1 MELTDLF
8 HAAADGEA
16 SDILLVSG
24 APPVMRINGDLSP
37 TELDPLGPSAIE
49 QLIFSQLT
57 ESQAKLL
64 RDTGD
69 LDFSIGVPRLG
80 RFRINA
86 HRQRETYALAIR
98 YIPNRIPSLE
108 ELRLPRVVE
117 SFTGLHQG
125 LVLVTGQTGSGK
137 STTLASIIDRI
148 NRDQP
153 VHIIT
158 LEDPI
163 EYVFG
168 HGRAIVEQREVGV
181 DCASFASALRHVVR
195 QDPDII
201 LVGELRDLE
210 TISTA
215 LSAAET
221 GHLVFGTLHTTSAA
235 GTIDRLI
242 DVFPPNQQMQI
253 RAQLA
258 DSLRAVISQ
267 QLLLCPGGT
276 GRIAAL
282 EIMIATRAVQ
292 RCIREQENH
301 MIPGIIETGRKFGM
315 QSMRQAIAELRSAGL
330 VDPERAAI
338 QVELLDM
345 ANAFPADFAPAA
357 R

>member
-8 HAAADGEA
+8 HAAADSGA
-16 SDILLVSG
+16 SDVLLVSG
-24 APPVMRINGDLSP
+24 APPVLRVDGDLCP
-37 TELDPLGPSAIE
+37 TELDPLTPSTIE
-49 QLIFSQLT
+49 RLIFGHLT
-57 ESQAKLL
+57 ELQAKALKE
-64 RDTGD
+64 TGD
-69 LDFSIGVPRLG
+69 LDYSIGVPRLG

-86 HRQRETYALAIR
+86 HRQRDTYALSIR
-98 YIPNRIPSLE
+98 FIPNRIPTLE
-108 ELRLPRVVE
+108 ELRLPRIVE
-117 SFTGLHQG
+117 SFAKLQQG

-137 STTLASIIDRI
+137 STTLAALIDRI

-168 HGRAIVEQREVGV
+168 HGRAIVEQREVGT
-181 DCASFASALRHVVR
+181 DCYSFASALRHVVR

-235 GTIDRLI
+235 GTVDRLI
-242 DVFPPNQQMQI
+242 DVFPPNQQSQI

-258 DSLRAVISQ
+258 DSLRAVVSQ
-267 QLLLCPGGT
+267 QLILRSSGM

-282 EIMIATRAVQ
+282 EIMLVTRAVQ
-292 RCIREQENH
+292 RCIREQESH
-301 MIPGIIETGRKFGM
+301 LIPGIIETGRKFGM
-315 QSMRQAIAELRSAGL
+315 QSMRQAIAELRSASL
-330 VDPERAAI
+330 IDPEHAAA
-338 QVELLDM
+338 QAELLDM
-345 ANAFPADFAPAA
+345 ASLNSGELVGA

>member
-1 MELTDLF
+1 MQLTDLF
-8 HAAADGEA
+8 HAAADSGA
-16 SDILLVSG
+16 SDVLLVSG
-24 APPVMRINGDLSP
+24 APPILRVDGDLCP
-37 TELDPLGPSAIE
+37 TELDPLTPSTIE
-49 QLIFSQLT
+49 QLFVGQLT
-57 ESQAKLL
+57 EVQAKTLK
-64 RDTGD
+64 DSGD
-69 LDFSIGVPRLG
+69 LDYSIGVPRLG

-86 HRQRETYALAIR
+86 HRQRETYALSIR
-98 YIPNRIPSLE
+98 FIPNRIPTLE
-108 ELRLPRVVE
+108 ELRLPRIVE
-117 SFTGLHQG
+117 SFTKLQQG

-137 STTLASIIDRI
+137 STTLAALIDRI

-163 EYVFG
+163 EYAFH
-168 HGRAIVEQREVGV
+168 HGRAIVEQREVGM
-181 DCASFASALRHVVR
+181 DCLSFASALRHVVR

-235 GTIDRLI
+235 GTVDRLI
-242 DVFPPNQQMQI
+242 DVFPPNQQSQI

-267 QLLLCPGGT
+267 QLILRAGGM

-282 EIMIATRAVQ
+282 EIMLVTRAVQ

-315 QSMRQAIAELRSAGL
+315 QSMQQAIAELRAAALIDPGHAAAH
-330 VDPERAAI
+330 VD
-338 QVELLDM
+338 LLDM
-345 ANAFPADFAPAA
+345 ASLNSGEFVGT

>member
-8 HAAADGEA
+8 HAAADGRA

-24 APPVMRINGDLSP
+24 APPVLRVDGDLCP

-57 ESQAKLL
+57 ESQAKSL
-64 RDTGD
+64 RECGD

-86 HRQRETYALAIR
+86 HRQRDTYALAIR
-98 YIPNRIPSLE
+98 FIPNRIATLE

-117 SFTGLHQG
+117 SFTRLHQG

-137 STTLASIIDRI
+137 STTLASLIDRI

-168 HGRAIVEQREVGV
+168 HGRAIVEQREIAT
-181 DCASFASALRHVVR
+181 DCLSFASALRHVVR

-235 GTIDRLI
+235 GTVDRLI
-242 DVFPPNQQMQI
+242 DVFPPNQQSQV

-267 QLLLCPGGT
+267 QLLRRAGGT
-276 GRIAAL
+276 GRVAAL

-315 QSMRQAIAELRSAGL
+315 QSMRQAISELRAAGL
-330 VDPERAAI
+330 IDAQHAAAEVERLDIADSYCS
-338 QVELLDM
+338 EL
-345 ANAFPADFAPAA
+345 ATS

>member
-8 HAAADGEA
+8 HAAADGNA

-24 APPVMRINGDLSP
+24 APPVLRIDGDLCP
-37 TELDPLGPSAIE
+37 TELDPLGPGSIE
-49 QLIFSQLT
+49 QLIFSQLS
-57 ESQAKLL
+57 EAQARHL
-64 RDTGD
+64 REAGD

-86 HRQRETYALAIR
+86 HRQRETYAMAIR
-98 YIPNRIPSLE
+98 FIPNQIPTLE
-108 ELRLPRVVE
+108 DLRLPRIVQ
-117 SFTGLHQG
+117 SFTRLHQG

-163 EYVFG
+163 EYAFG
-168 HGRAIVEQREVGV
+168 NGRAIVDQREVGA
-181 DCASFASALRHVVR
+181 DCVSFGSALRHVVR

-235 GTIDRLI
+235 GTVDRLI
-242 DVFPPNQQMQI
+242 DVFPPNQQSQI

-258 DSLRAVISQ
+258 ESLRAVISQ
-267 QLLLCPGGT
+267 QLLLRAGGS
-276 GRIAAL
+276 GRVAAL
-282 EIMIATRAVQ
+282 EVMVATRAVQ

-301 MIPGIIETGRKFGM
+301 MLPGIIETGKKFGM
-315 QSMRQAIAELRSAGL
+315 QSMRQAISELKTAGAI
-330 VDPERAAI
+330 DPEHAAA
-338 QVELLDM
+338 QVEMLDV
-345 ANAFPADFAPAA
+345 ANA
-357 R
+357 

>member
-8 HAAADGEA
+8 HAAADSGA
-16 SDILLVSG
+16 SDILLVAG
-24 APPVMRINGDLSP
+24 APPMLRVDGDLTP
-37 TELDPLGPSAIE
+37 TELDPLTPSAIE
-49 QLIFSQLT
+49 RLVFANLT
-57 ESQAKLL
+57 EAQTQALK
-64 RDTGD
+64 DHGD
-69 LDFSIGVPRLG
+69 LDYSIGVPRLG

-86 HRQRETYALAIR
+86 HRQRQTFAMAIR
-98 YIPNRIPSLE
+98 FVPNRIPTLE
-108 ELRLPRVVE
+108 ELRLPKIVE
-117 SFTGLHQG
+117 SFTRLHQG

-137 STTLASIIDRI
+137 TTTLAALIDRI

-168 HGRAIVEQREVGV
+168 HGRAIVEQREIGT
-181 DCASFASALRHVVR
+181 DSQSFGAALRHVVR

-242 DVFPPNQQMQI
+242 DAFPPGQQSQV
-253 RAQLA
+253 RAQLS
-258 DSLRAVISQ
+258 DTLRAVVSQ
-267 QLLLCPGGT
+267 QLLLRATGT
-276 GRIAAL
+276 GRVAAL
-282 EIMIATRAVQ
+282 EIMVATRAIQ

-301 MIPGIIETGRKFGM
+301 MIPGIIETGRKYGM
-315 QSMRQAIAELRSAGL
+315 QSMRQAITELRSAGL
-330 VDPERAAI
+330 IDPDLAAA
-338 QVELLDM
+338 QTELLDVGNSFQM
-345 ANAFPADFAPAA
+345 DPVGA

>member
-8 HAAADGEA
+8 HAAADGQA

-24 APPVMRINGDLSP
+24 APPVLRVDGDLCR
-37 TELDPLGPSAIE
+37 TELDPMGPGAIE
-49 QLIFSQLT
+49 QLIFSQLN
-57 ESQAKLL
+57 EAQGQQL
-64 RDTGD
+64 RETGD

-98 YIPNRIPSLE
+98 YIPNEIPSLE
-108 ELRLPRVVE
+108 DLRLPRVVQ
-117 SFTGLHQG
+117 SFTHLRQG

-148 NRDQP
+148 NREQP

-168 HGRAIVEQREVGV
+168 HGKAIVEQREVGT
-181 DCASFASALRHVVR
+181 DCTSFSSALRHVVR

-235 GTIDRLI
+235 GTVDRLI
-242 DVFPPNQQMQI
+242 DVFPPNQQSQI

-267 QLLLCPGGT
+267 QLLLRAGGS
-276 GRIAAL
+276 GRVAAL
-282 EIMIATRAVQ
+282 EVMVATRAVQ

-301 MIPGIIETGRKFGM
+301 MLPGIIETGKKFGM
-315 QSMRQAIAELRSAGL
+315 QSMRQAISDLKTVGAI
-330 VDPERAAI
+330 DPEHAAA
-338 QVELLDM
+338 QVEMLDV
-345 ANAFPADFAPAA
+345 ANAYAGDSVAL

>member
-1 MELTDLF
+1 MELNDLF
-8 HAAADGEA
+8 LAAADSGA

-24 APPVMRINGDLSP
+24 APPMLRLDGDLMP
-37 TELDPLGPSAIE
+37 TELDPLTPSVLE
-49 QLIFSQLT
+49 RLIFGQLT
-57 ESQAKLL
+57 EEQSRIL
-64 RDTGD
+64 REDGD
-69 LDFSIGVPRLG
+69 LDYSISVPRLG
-80 RFRINA
+80 RFRVNA
-86 HRQRETYALAIR
+86 HRQRDTYGMAIR
-98 YIPNRIPSLE
+98 YIPNRIPTLE

-117 SFTGLHQG
+117 SLTRLQQG

-137 STTLASIIDRI
+137 STTLAAIIDRI

-153 VHIIT
+153 VHIVT

-163 EYVFG
+163 EFVFD
-168 HGRAIVEQREVGV
+168 HGRAIVEQREVGT
-181 DCASFASALRHVVR
+181 DCKSFASALRHVVR

-210 TISTA
+210 TISVA

-235 GTIDRLI
+235 GTVDRLI
-242 DVFPPNQQMQI
+242 DVFPASQQPQI
-253 RAQLA
+253 RCQLS

-267 QLLLCPGGT
+267 QLLLRAGGR
-276 GRIAAL
+276 GRVAAQ
-282 EIMIATRAVQ
+282 EIMVVTRAVE

-315 QSMRQAIAELRSAGL
+315 QTIQQAIAELKSSGLIDPDHAG
-330 VDPERAAI
+330 AQA
-338 QVELLDM
+338 ELLDVSSYSTG
-345 ANAFPADFAPAA
+345 DLVGV